1 MASLFH
7 HISGIC
13 VASWRKFAT
22 SKACSLTSRAGRPD
36 DHARYTS
43 TPLSRSGSISL
54 MSNSPLITAIS
65 HIGIISLV
73 PI

>member
-13 VASWRKFAT
+13 VASWRKFA
-22 SKACSLTSRAGRPD
+22 SRAGRPD